1 MRSSLSEAVLDFFDN
16 NRALQFKQNVIDS
29 AYKCS
34 WERMEKCLLEN
45 LEK

>member
-1 MRSSLSEAVLDFFDN
+1 MRGSLSEAVSEFFDN

-29 AYKCS
+29 AHKFS